1 MDTTRQIPLLA
12 WLLTMM
18 NMNLT
23 RIFRPLLLAAFIAS
37 LGACGGGGDGNDAG
51 GGGGT
56 QQPSGTLASY
66 AGQYDLQTE
75 DGTTLSVTVD
85 ENGSVTSC
93 GAAYTCEGALTL
105 KPGGR
110 EASLRLTG
118 NDGQGA
124 SGVRVTIDASIDSA
138 GRATGSWSAQSSA
151 GNSSGSLSG
160 AKTPDSP
167 GGGTGNPGVPA
178 VTLASF
184 AGKYNLLA
192 DGSVE
197 LQFTAGDDGTIRSC
211 VGEVVYS
218 CTGSVTLEP
227 GGQGARFT
235 LSGNDNQQPV
245 DIRVTLNGKI
255 DPQGNVTGSYTGRSE
270 EVGNISGT
278 FTGKREGG
286 ASPTPSGEYFKLN
299 GLTWSPIKKL
309 RRTEAGAYC
318 SSLNYNGQKFR
329 LPSVS
334 EGHAVSRTSNPVSS
348 LKYLDMSLIWVDGPK
363 GDYEGLAVD
372 MRDGPNV
379 TGALPI
385 ICWGTSTE
393 ESCYK
398 QYTTCVSP

>member
-1 MDTTRQIPLLA
+1 
-12 WLLTMM
+12 MM
-18 NMNLT
+18 HTNLT
-23 RIFRPLLLAAFIAS
+23 RIFRPLLLAAIIAS
-37 LGACGGGGDGNDAG
+37 LSACGGGGDGNDFGG

-56 QQPSGTLASY
+56 QQPSGTLAGY

-85 ENGSVTSC
+85 ENGRVTSC
-93 GAAYTCEGALTL
+93 GVAYTCEGALTL
-105 KPGGR
+105 KPGGGG
-110 EASLRLTG
+110 ASLRLTG

-138 GRATGSWSAQSSA
+138 GRATGSWSAQSSS

-160 AKTPDSP
+160 EKTPGSS
-167 GGGTGNPGVPA
+167 GGGTGNPGTPS

-192 DGSVE
+192 DGSVP
-197 LQFTAGDDGTIRSC
+197 LQFTAGTDGSIRSC

-218 CTGSVTLEP
+218 CSGSVTLEQ

-245 DIRVTLNGKI
+245 DIRVTLNGRI
-255 DPQGNVTGSYTGRSE
+255 DLQGSVTGSYTGRSE
-270 EVGNISGT
+270 EVGNLSGT
-278 FTGKREGG
+278 FTGTREGG

-299 GLTWSPIKKL
+299 GLTWSPVKKL

-318 SSLNYNGQKFR
+318 SSLNYNGQRFR
-329 LPSVS
+329 LPSIS
-334 EGHAVSRTSNPVSS
+334 EGHAVSRTSNPVSA
-348 LKYLDMSLIWVDGPK
+348 LKYLDMSLIWVDGPT
-363 GDYEGLAVD
+363 GNYEGLAVD
-372 MRDGPNV
+372 MKDGPNV
-379 TGALPI
+379 TGAQPI

-393 ESCYK
+393 ENCYK
-398 QYTTCVSP
+398 QYTACVSP